1 MAYAVHALA
10 SILALRSK
18 KEPQMRIRGAL
29 LGGISVV
36 FASLLATAPA
46 DARNLYFDMWC
57 QEQGHDKDRCDQ
69 RLPADVAAFEEYW
82 RAVEKY
88 EEAYY
93 QERQSYE
100 NFRDSLNALDEAPTP
115 GFQDYDPERSA
126 RPN

>member
-1 MAYAVHALA
+1 
-10 SILALRSK
+10 
-18 KEPQMRIRGAL
+18 MRIRGVL
-29 LGGISVV
+29 LGGLGVV
-36 FASLLATAPA
+36 FATLLAIAPA

-57 QEQGHDKDRCDQ
+57 QEQGYAKDRCDQ

-93 QERQSYE
+93 AERQDYD
-100 NFRDSLNALDEAPTP
+100 NFRDSLNTLDEVATP
-115 GFQDYDPERSA
+115 GFQDHDPERSA